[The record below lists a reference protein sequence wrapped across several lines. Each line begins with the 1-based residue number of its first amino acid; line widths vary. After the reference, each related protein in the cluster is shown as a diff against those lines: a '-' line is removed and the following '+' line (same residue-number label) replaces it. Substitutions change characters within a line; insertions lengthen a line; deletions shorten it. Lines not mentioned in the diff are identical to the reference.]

1 MRARVRRV
9 GDGRPIGLAPTSCRS
24 TAGAKTDIHVVEVED
39 ARVGVD
45 WEDAESDEKASCGS
59 TIAHFCPESAVAGP
73 SGRDRLAQLDMLW
86 LLSLTPLQLI
96 ASPDGDP
103 RSLAMSLDAHPAG
116 AAAHRI
122 RLARRAA
129 GLSQSQLALE
139 LGVQR
144 SAVSHWEAQRGKP
157 SMNHLRQLALLTGV
171 QFEWIATGR
180 GPMTPSAE
188 SLLDSVAAVDALLVD
203 DPQERRLLAAF
214 REAPVQARLPLLELA
229 EQLASQRLGRAR
241 QRSGTASEGLL

>member
-1 MRARVRRV
+1 
-9 GDGRPIGLAPTSCRS
+9 
-24 TAGAKTDIHVVEVED
+24 
-39 ARVGVD
+39 
-45 WEDAESDEKASCGS
+45 
-59 TIAHFCPESAVAGP
+59 
-73 SGRDRLAQLDMLW
+73 
-86 LLSLTPLQLI
+86 
-96 ASPDGDP
+96 
-103 RSLAMSLDAHPAG
+103 MSHDAHPSS

-122 RLARRAA
+122 RLARRTA
-129 GLSQSQLALE
+129 GLSQAQLALE

-188 SLLDSVAAVDALLVD
+188 SLLDSVAAVDALMVD

-214 REAPVQARLPLLELA
+214 RASPAQARLPLLELA
-229 EQLASQRLGRAR
+229 EQLAAQRVGRAR
-241 QRSGTASEGLL
+241 LRQAQAGEALP